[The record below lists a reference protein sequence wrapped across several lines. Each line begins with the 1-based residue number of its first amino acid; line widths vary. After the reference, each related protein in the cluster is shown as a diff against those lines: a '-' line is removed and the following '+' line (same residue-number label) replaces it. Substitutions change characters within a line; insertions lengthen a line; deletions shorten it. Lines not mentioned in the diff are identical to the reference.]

1 MAKHS
6 TPTLRSLAA
15 MVLLLAAGATMAAD
29 PAVQA
34 PGAAALQNLLREVW
48 VRLHAMAPR
57 QQTRIVTATATAGI
71 RGAEATES
79 EIKPYWKGDRD
90 QDPGYRA
97 ERQALLSA
105 QDLADAGKY
114 AEAAKAFDSFVDA
127 YPKSPLA
134 PQARFGAALA
144 QAAVGDK
151 ARAISGFETFL
162 KQNPEHPL
170 AHDAERVLV
179 ALRA

>member
-1 MAKHS
+1 MRAKS
-6 TPTLRSLAA
+6 TFLALAA
-15 MVLLLAAGATMAAD
+15 AALVLGLGTLAATAAD
-29 PAVQA
+29 PAPSQGSTV
-34 PGAAALQNLLREVW
+34 LQDVLREVW
-48 VRLHAMAPR
+48 VRLQAITPR
-57 QQTRIVTATATAGI
+57 QPRRVVTATATAGI

-79 EIKPYWKGDRD
+79 ELKPYWKGDRE
-90 QDPGYRA
+90 QDPAYRA

-114 AEAAKAFDSFVDA
+114 AEAAKAFDAFVEA

-134 PQARFGAALA
+134 PQARFGSALS

-151 ARAISGFETFL
+151 ARAISGFEAFL

-170 AHDAERVLV
+170 ARDAERVLA